1 MLSRANWF
9 QLTAHVSGGCA
20 PAISLVI
27 YFFFLI
33 FSLNSFLELGAS
45 KITSS

>member
-9 QLTAHVSGGCA
+9 QLTAHVSGGCT

-27 YFFFLI
+27 FFFLI